1 MSNTVSKIVDELLVN
16 GYFVT
21 DFRRAIKRN
30 IEQIAGPM
38 QRDYRK
44 GRIKEINVDVNSLTF
59 AEMGFYKN
67 DDDSSY
73 MVAYGRVSELIPHY
87 LPPILSDLNVEN
99 DKWFIRDLSGNAT
112 EVLVKAKLV
121 RKLRNT
127 FNDQFKRKVFRL
139 KSTGYFTDAD
149 GNSYKSM
156 V

>member
-1 MSNTVSKIVDELLVN
+1 MHNTVSKIVDELLVN

-30 IEQIAGPM
+30 IKQIASTM

-44 GRIKEINVDVNSLTF
+44 GKIKKINVDVNSLTF

-73 MVAYGRVSELIPHY
+73 MVAYGRVSELITHY
-87 LPPILSDLNVEN
+87 LPPILSDLDVEN

-112 EVLVKAKLV
+112 DVLVKAKLV
-121 RKLRNT
+121 RKLRDT
-127 FNDQFKRKVFRL
+127 FNDQFKQEVFQL
-139 KSTGYFTDAD
+139 KNTGYFIDVG

-156 V
+156 A

>member
-1 MSNTVSKIVDELLVN
+1 MNNTVSKIVDELLFN

-30 IEQIAGPM
+30 IEQIASTM
-38 QRDYRK
+38 QRDHRK
-44 GRIKEINVDVNSLTF
+44 GKIKKINVDVNSLTF

-73 MVAYGRVSELIPHY
+73 MVAYGRVSELITHY
-87 LPPILSDLNVEN
+87 LPPILSDLDVEN

-112 EVLVKAKLV
+112 DVLVKAKLV
-121 RKLRNT
+121 RKLRDT
-127 FNDQFKRKVFRL
+127 VNDKFKRKVFQL
-139 KSTGYFTDAD
+139 KNTGYFIDVG

-156 V
+156 A

>member
-1 MSNTVSKIVDELLVN
+1 MNNIVSKIIDELLFN

-30 IEQIAGPM
+30 IEQIASSM

-44 GRIKEINVDVNSLTF
+44 GKIKKINVDVNSLTF

-67 DDDSSY
+67 DNDSSY
-73 MVAYGRVSELIPHY
+73 MVAYGRVSELITHY
-87 LPPILSDLNVEN
+87 LPPILSDLDVEN

-112 EVLVKAKLV
+112 DVLVKTKLV
-121 RKLRNT
+121 RELRDT
-127 FNDQFKRKVFRL
+127 VNDQFKQKVFQL
-139 KSTGYFTDAD
+139 KNTGYFD

>member
-1 MSNTVSKIVDELLVN
+1 MNNTVSKIVDELLVN

-21 DFRRAIKRN
+21 DFRRAIKGN
-30 IEQIAGPM
+30 IKQIASTM

-44 GRIKEINVDVNSLTF
+44 GEIKKINVDVNSLTF

-73 MVAYGRVSELIPHY
+73 MVAYGRVSELITHY
-87 LPPILSDLNVEN
+87 LPPILSDLDVEN

-112 EVLVKAKLV
+112 DVLVKTKLV
-121 RKLRNT
+121 RELRDT
-127 FNDQFKRKVFRL
+127 VNDQFKQKVFQL
-139 KSTGYFTDAD
+139 KNTGYFD

>member
-1 MSNTVSKIVDELLVN
+1 MNNIVSKIIDELLVN

-30 IEQIAGPM
+30 IEQIASTM

-44 GRIKEINVDVNSLTF
+44 GKIKKINVDVNSLTF

-73 MVAYGRVSELIPHY
+73 MVAYGRVSELITHY
-87 LPPILSDLNVEN
+87 LPPILSDLDVEN

-112 EVLVKAKLV
+112 DVLVKTKLV
-121 RKLRNT
+121 RELRDT
-127 FNDQFKRKVFRL
+127 VNDQFKQKVFQL
-139 KSTGYFTDAD
+139 KNTGYFD

>member
-1 MSNTVSKIVDELLVN
+1 MNNAVSKIVDELLVN

-30 IEQIAGPM
+30 IEQIASSM

-44 GRIKEINVDVNSLTF
+44 GKIKKINVDVNSLTF

-73 MVAYGRVSELIPHY
+73 MVAYGRVSELITHY
-87 LPPILSDLNVEN
+87 LPPILSDLDVEN

-112 EVLVKAKLV
+112 DVLVKAKLV
-121 RKLRNT
+121 RKLRDT
-127 FNDQFKRKVFRL
+127 VNDQFKQKVFQL
-139 KSTGYFTDAD
+139 KNTGYFD

>member
-1 MSNTVSKIVDELLVN
+1 MNNIVSKIVDELLVN

-30 IEQIAGPM
+30 IEQIASSM

-44 GRIKEINVDVNSLTF
+44 GKIKKINVDVNSLTF

-73 MVAYGRVSELIPHY
+73 MVAYGRVSELITHY
-87 LPPILSDLNVEN
+87 LPPILSDLDVEN

-112 EVLVKAKLV
+112 DVLVKTKLV
-121 RKLRNT
+121 RELRDT
-127 FNDQFKRKVFRL
+127 VNDQFKQKVFQL
-139 KSTGYFTDAD
+139 KNTGYFD

>member
-1 MSNTVSKIVDELLVN
+1 MNNTVSKIVDELLVN

-30 IEQIAGPM
+30 IKQIASTM

-44 GRIKEINVDVNSLTF
+44 GKIKKINVDVNSLTF

-73 MVAYGRVSELIPHY
+73 MVAYGRVSELITHY
-87 LPPILSDLNVEN
+87 LPPILSDLDVKN

-112 EVLVKAKLV
+112 DVLVKTKLV
-121 RKLRNT
+121 RELRDT
-127 FNDQFKRKVFRL
+127 VNDQFKQKVFQL
-139 KSTGYFTDAD
+139 KNTGYFD

>member
-1 MSNTVSKIVDELLVN
+1 MNNTVSKIVDELLFN

-30 IEQIAGPM
+30 IEQIASSM

-44 GRIKEINVDVNSLTF
+44 GKIKKINVDVNSLTF

-73 MVAYGRVSELIPHY
+73 MVAYGRVSELITHY
-87 LPPILSDLNVEN
+87 LPPILSDLDVEN

-112 EVLVKAKLV
+112 DVLVKAKLV
-121 RKLRNT
+121 RKLRDT
-127 FNDQFKRKVFRL
+127 FNDQFKQEVFQL
-139 KSTGYFTDAD
+139 KNTGYFIDSD

>member
-1 MSNTVSKIVDELLVN
+1 MNNIVSKIIDKLLFN

-30 IEQIAGPM
+30 IEQIASIM

-44 GRIKEINVDVNSLTF
+44 GKIKKINVDVNSLTF

-73 MVAYGRVSELIPHY
+73 MVAYGRVSELITHY
-87 LPPILSDLNVEN
+87 LPPILSDLDVEN

-112 EVLVKAKLV
+112 DVLVKAKLV
-121 RKLRNT
+121 RKLRDT
-127 FNDQFKRKVFRL
+127 FNDQFKQEVFQL
-139 KSTGYFTDAD
+139 KNTGYFIDSD

>member
-1 MSNTVSKIVDELLVN
+1 MNNAVSKIVDELLVN

-21 DFRRAIKRN
+21 DFRRAIKSN
-30 IEQIAGPM
+30 IEQIASSM

-44 GRIKEINVDVNSLTF
+44 GKIKKINVDVNSLTF

-67 DDDSSY
+67 DNDSSY
-73 MVAYGRVSELIPHY
+73 MVAYGRVSELITHY
-87 LPPILSDLNVEN
+87 LPPILSELDVEN

-112 EVLVKAKLV
+112 DVLVKTKLV
-121 RKLRNT
+121 RELRDT
-127 FNDQFKRKVFRL
+127 VNDQFKQKVFQL
-139 KSTGYFTDAD
+139 KNTGYFD

>member
-1 MSNTVSKIVDELLVN
+1 MNNIVSKIIDKLLFN

-30 IEQIAGPM
+30 IEQIASTM

-44 GRIKEINVDVNSLTF
+44 GKIKKINVDVNSLTF

-73 MVAYGRVSELIPHY
+73 MVAYGRVSELITHY
-87 LPPILSDLNVEN
+87 LPPILSDLDVEN

-112 EVLVKAKLV
+112 DVLVKAKLV
-121 RKLRNT
+121 RKLRDT
-127 FNDQFKRKVFRL
+127 FNDQFKQEVFQL
-139 KSTGYFTDAD
+139 KNTGYFIDSD

>member
-1 MSNTVSKIVDELLVN
+1 MNNTVSKIVDELLFN

-30 IEQIAGPM
+30 IEQIASTM

-44 GRIKEINVDVNSLTF
+44 GKIKKINVDVNSLTF

-73 MVAYGRVSELIPHY
+73 MVAYGRVSELITHY
-87 LPPILSDLNVEN
+87 LPPILSDLDVEN

-112 EVLVKAKLV
+112 DVLVKTKLV
-121 RKLRNT
+121 RELRDT
-127 FNDQFKRKVFRL
+127 VNDQFKRKVFQL
-139 KSTGYFTDAD
+139 KNTGYFIDVG

>member
-99 DKWFIRDLSGNAT
+99 DKWFIRDLSRNAT
-112 EVLVKAKLV
+112 DVLVKTKLV
-121 RKLRNT
+121 RKLRDT

>member
-1 MSNTVSKIVDELLVN
+1 MNNTVSKIVDELLVN

-21 DFRRAIKRN
+21 DFRRAIKSN
-30 IEQIAGPM
+30 IEQIASTI

-44 GRIKEINVDVNSLTF
+44 GKIKKINVDVNSLTF

-67 DDDSSY
+67 DNDSSY
-73 MVAYGRVSELIPHY
+73 MVAYGRVSELITHY
-87 LPPILSDLNVEN
+87 LPPILSDLDVEN

-112 EVLVKAKLV
+112 DVLVKTKLV
-121 RKLRNT
+121 RELRDT
-127 FNDQFKRKVFRL
+127 VNDQFKQKVFQL
-139 KSTGYFTDAD
+139 KNTGYFD

>member
-1 MSNTVSKIVDELLVN
+1 MNNTVSKIVDELLFN

-30 IEQIAGPM
+30 IEQIASTM
-38 QRDYRK
+38 QRDHRK
-44 GRIKEINVDVNSLTF
+44 GKIKKINVDVNSLTF

-73 MVAYGRVSELIPHY
+73 MVAYGRVSELITHY
-87 LPPILSDLNVEN
+87 LPPILSDLDVEN

-112 EVLVKAKLV
+112 DVLVKAKLV
-121 RKLRNT
+121 RKLRDT
-127 FNDQFKRKVFRL
+127 VNDKFKRKVFQL
-139 KSTGYFTDAD
+139 KNTGYFIDVG

>member
-1 MSNTVSKIVDELLVN
+1 MNNTVSKIIDELLFN

-30 IEQIAGPM
+30 IEQIASSM

-44 GRIKEINVDVNSLTF
+44 GKIKKINVDVNSLTF

-73 MVAYGRVSELIPHY
+73 MVAYKRVSELITHY
-87 LPPILSDLNVEN
+87 LPPILSDLDVEN

-112 EVLVKAKLV
+112 DVLVKAKLV
-121 RKLRNT
+121 RKLRDT
-127 FNDQFKRKVFRL
+127 FNDQFKQEVFQL
-139 KSTGYFTDAD
+139 KNTGYFIDSD

>member
-1 MSNTVSKIVDELLVN
+1 MNNIVSKIVDELLVN

-30 IEQIAGPM
+30 IEQIASSM

-44 GRIKEINVDVNSLTF
+44 GKIKKINVDVNSLTF

-73 MVAYGRVSELIPHY
+73 MVAYGRVSELITHY
-87 LPPILSDLNVEN
+87 LPPILSDLDVEN

-112 EVLVKAKLV
+112 DVLVKAKLV
-121 RKLRNT
+121 RKLRDT
-127 FNDQFKRKVFRL
+127 FNDQFKQKVFQL
-139 KSTGYFTDAD
+139 KNTDYFIDSD

-156 V
+156 A

>member
-1 MSNTVSKIVDELLVN
+1 MNNAVSKIVDELLVN

-30 IEQIAGPM
+30 IEQIASTM

-44 GRIKEINVDVNSLTF
+44 GKIKKINVDVNSLTF

-73 MVAYGRVSELIPHY
+73 MVAYGRVSELITHY
-87 LPPILSDLNVEN
+87 LPPILSDLDVEN

-112 EVLVKAKLV
+112 DVLVKAKLV
-121 RKLRNT
+121 RKLRDT
-127 FNDQFKRKVFRL
+127 FNDQFKQEVFQL
-139 KSTGYFTDAD
+139 KNTGYFIDSD

>member
-1 MSNTVSKIVDELLVN
+1 MNDTVSKIVDELLVN

-30 IEQIAGPM
+30 IEQIASSM

-44 GRIKEINVDVNSLTF
+44 GKIKKINVDVNSLTF

-73 MVAYGRVSELIPHY
+73 MVAYGRVSELITHY
-87 LPPILSDLNVEN
+87 LPPILSDLDVEN

-112 EVLVKAKLV
+112 DVLVKAKLV
-121 RKLRNT
+121 RKLRDT
-127 FNDQFKRKVFRL
+127 FNDQFKQEVFQL
-139 KSTGYFTDAD
+139 KNTGYFIDSD

>member
-1 MSNTVSKIVDELLVN
+1 MNNTVSKIVDELLFN

-30 IEQIAGPM
+30 IEQIASTM
-38 QRDYRK
+38 QRDHRK
-44 GRIKEINVDVNSLTF
+44 GKIKKINVDVNSLTF

-67 DDDSSY
+67 DDDPSY
-73 MVAYGRVSELIPHY
+73 MVAYGRVSELITHY
-87 LPPILSDLNVEN
+87 LPPILSDLDVKN

-112 EVLVKAKLV
+112 DVLVKTKLV
-121 RKLRNT
+121 RELRDT
-127 FNDQFKRKVFRL
+127 VNDQFKQKVFQL
-139 KSTGYFTDAD
+139 KNTGYFD

>member
-1 MSNTVSKIVDELLVN
+1 MNNIVSKIVDELLVN

-30 IEQIAGPM
+30 IEQIASSM

-44 GRIKEINVDVNSLTF
+44 GKIKKINVDVNSLTF

-73 MVAYGRVSELIPHY
+73 MVAYGRVSELITHY
-87 LPPILSDLNVEN
+87 LPPILSDLDVEN
-99 DKWFIRDLSGNAT
+99 DKWFIRDLSGNT
-112 EVLVKAKLV
+112 TDVLVKTKLV
-121 RKLRNT
+121 RKLRDT
-127 FNDQFKRKVFRL
+127 VNDKFKRKVFQL
-139 KSTGYFTDAD
+139 KNTGYFIDVG

-156 V
+156 A

>member
-1 MSNTVSKIVDELLVN
+1 
-16 GYFVT
+16 
-21 DFRRAIKRN
+21 
-30 IEQIAGPM
+30 
-38 QRDYRK
+38 
-44 GRIKEINVDVNSLTF
+44 
-59 AEMGFYKN
+59 MGFYKN

-87 LPPILSDLNVEN
+87 LPPILSDLGVEN

-112 EVLVKAKLV
+112 DVLVKTKLV
-121 RKLRNT
+121 RKLRDT

>member
-1 MSNTVSKIVDELLVN
+1 MNNTVSKIVDELLVN

-21 DFRRAIKRN
+21 DFRRAIKGN
-30 IEQIAGPM
+30 IKQIASTM

-44 GRIKEINVDVNSLTF
+44 GKIKKINVDVNSLTF

-73 MVAYGRVSELIPHY
+73 MVAYGRVSELITHY
-87 LPPILSDLNVEN
+87 LPPILSDLDVEN

-112 EVLVKAKLV
+112 DVLVKTKLV
-121 RKLRNT
+121 RELRDT
-127 FNDQFKRKVFRL
+127 VNDQFKQKVFQL
-139 KSTGYFTDAD
+139 KNTGYFD

>member
-1 MSNTVSKIVDELLVN
+1 MNNIVSKIVDELLVN

-30 IEQIAGPM
+30 IEQIASSM

-44 GRIKEINVDVNSLTF
+44 GKIKKINVDVNSLTF

-73 MVAYGRVSELIPHY
+73 MVAYGRVSELITHY
-87 LPPILSDLNVEN
+87 LPPILSDLDVEN
-99 DKWFIRDLSGNAT
+99 DKWFIRDLYGNAT
-112 EVLVKAKLV
+112 DVLVKTKLV
-121 RKLRNT
+121 RKLRDT
-127 FNDQFKRKVFRL
+127 VNDKFKRKVFQL
-139 KSTGYFTDAD
+139 KNTGYFIDAD

>member
-1 MSNTVSKIVDELLVN
+1 MNNTVSKIVDELLVN

-30 IEQIAGPM
+30 IKQIASTM

-44 GRIKEINVDVNSLTF
+44 GKIKKINVDVNSLTF

-67 DDDSSY
+67 DNDSSY
-73 MVAYGRVSELIPHY
+73 MVAYGRVSELITHY
-87 LPPILSDLNVEN
+87 LPPILSDLDVEN

-112 EVLVKAKLV
+112 DVLVKTKLV
-121 RKLRNT
+121 RELRDT
-127 FNDQFKRKVFRL
+127 VNDQFKQKVFQL
-139 KSTGYFTDAD
+139 KNTGYFD

>member
-1 MSNTVSKIVDELLVN
+1 MNNAVSKIVDELLVN

-21 DFRRAIKRN
+21 DFRRAIKSN
-30 IEQIAGPM
+30 IEQIASSM

-44 GRIKEINVDVNSLTF
+44 GKIKKINVDVNSLTF

-67 DDDSSY
+67 DNDSSY
-73 MVAYGRVSELIPHY
+73 MVAYGRVSELITHY
-87 LPPILSDLNVEN
+87 LPPILSDLDVEN

-112 EVLVKAKLV
+112 DVLVKTKLV
-121 RKLRNT
+121 RELRDT
-127 FNDQFKRKVFRL
+127 VNDQFKQKVFQL
-139 KSTGYFTDAD
+139 KNTGYFD